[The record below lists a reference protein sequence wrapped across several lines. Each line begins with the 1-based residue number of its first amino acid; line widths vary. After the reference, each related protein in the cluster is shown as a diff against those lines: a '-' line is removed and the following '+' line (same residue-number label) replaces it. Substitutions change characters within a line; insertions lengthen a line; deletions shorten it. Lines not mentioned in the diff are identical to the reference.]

1 MSCDMID
8 IGAIQEQIAMK
19 ENNKYLEMH
28 EFKVWQGKNEKWYT
42 YLPDKNKGG
51 RKLVKRNSK
60 EDIEETIIAFYKE
73 AEEKHYFKDVFYEWI
88 NSKLNY
94 GEIQMQTY
102 CRYEADYVRYIQNT
116 EIENM
121 EIGNISEIT
130 LESFI
135 KKTIHEKNLK
145 RKAWSNL
152 RTLLRG
158 TFKYA
163 KRMNY
168 SQISITQFLGDLEL
182 SNKMFATSIFTDEE
196 SVFKQ
201 SEVNKI
207 VSYIN
212 SHDDRITDLAILLAF
227 QTGLRVGELVALQYS
242 DIYDGYISVNKTE
255 IRYKDTDRTFKREI
269 RENAKTEAGNRKVII
284 SKDAVNTI
292 KRIRKL
298 NPFGEYMFMHDG
310 HLIRGNSLTKRLRN
324 ICEYVGIMPR
334 SMHKIRK
341 TYATK
346 LINNN
351 VDEKIIMRQMGHTD
365 ISTTKQYYYFNDKSD
380 DDARL
385 QIQNAL
391 SR

>member
-227 QTGLRVGELVALQYS
+227 
-242 DIYDGYISVNKTE
+242 
-255 IRYKDTDRTFKREI
+255 
-269 RENAKTEAGNRKVII
+269 
-284 SKDAVNTI
+284 
-292 KRIRKL
+292 
-298 NPFGEYMFMHDG
+298 
-310 HLIRGNSLTKRLRN
+310 
-324 ICEYVGIMPR
+324 
-334 SMHKIRK
+334 
-341 TYATK
+341 
-346 LINNN
+346 
-351 VDEKIIMRQMGHTD
+351 
-365 ISTTKQYYYFNDKSD
+365 
-380 DDARL
+380 
-385 QIQNAL
+385 
-391 SR
+391 